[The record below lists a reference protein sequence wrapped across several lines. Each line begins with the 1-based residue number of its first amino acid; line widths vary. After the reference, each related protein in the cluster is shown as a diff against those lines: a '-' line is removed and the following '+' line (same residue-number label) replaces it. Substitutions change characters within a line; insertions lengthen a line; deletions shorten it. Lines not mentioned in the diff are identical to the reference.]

1 MNQMTE
7 YLRPTPAID
16 CDSASIKRKADDLTR
31 GQHEVTD
38 KAKSL
43 FYFVRDEIK
52 YRPHIVS
59 DLLED
64 YRASK
69 ILRTGEGWCVQKA
82 VLLAALAR
90 AAGIPARLHLA
101 DIRNY
106 LVSDRLKELMGT
118 NLFVYHGYDELYIE
132 GKWVKATPAFDLKMC
147 QDNRIVPVEF
157 DGKSDAIFHSH
168 NVDGEL
174 HIEYVEDHGCY
185 QDLPLDEI
193 LAAFAQVYG
202 LGSGE
207 ELKHAVRPEK
217 AQKQGTGT

>member
-1 MNQMTE
+1 MTE

-16 CDSASIKRKADDLTR
+16 CDSASIKRKAEDLTK
-31 GQHEVTD
+31 GQYEARD
-38 KAKSL
+38 KARSL

-69 ILRTGEGWCVQKA
+69 ILHTGEGWCVQKA

-193 LAAFAQVYG
+193 LTAFAQVYG

-217 AQKQGTGT
+217 AQKPGTGT